1 MSYYQSPISFRMRL
15 FLRTDGDPAAIAP
28 AARRALREVAP
39 GFPIHAVATLESIV
53 GESTASARFG
63 AVALGTFATLALLL
77 ATVGTYGVISYAVT
91 QRRREIGVRVALGA
105 TRSDVVRLVVGQG
118 LRLAASGVVVGLVA
132 AFMATRVL
140 RSLLFGVAP
149 TDPTTLVAIVTTL
162 VLAVLAA
169 SWLPARRAA
178 GVPAVEVLRAR

>member
-1 MSYYQSPISFRMRL
+1 MF
-15 FLRTDGDPAAIAP
+15 AA
-28 AARRALREVAP
+28 
-39 GFPIHAVATLESIV
+39 
-53 GESTASARFG
+53 
-63 AVALGTFATLALLL
+63 LALLL

-118 LRLAASGVVVGLVA
+118 LRLAASGVVVGLGA
-132 AFMATRVL
+132 AFMAPRVL

-149 TDPTTLVAIVTTL
+149 TDPTTLAAIVTTL

-178 GVPAVEVLRAR
+178 GVPAVEVLRTR